1 MRRPCHS
8 RSANPNGRCSH
19 FDAIRSVR
27 HAAPGDITL
36 PEEAEEIDADPV
48 AEAVARQQ
56 RLLLRAGNALDLRI
70 GGDRA
75 VALCEGTPSDN
86 IQGILILAAVWG
98 IVATEGDV
106 KVACGTNSISA
117 GRYVR
122 TAAGGMVTAA
132 SGANDVTSRVIG
144 YALATSSSGMVP
156 VRLQGVR

>member
-86 IQGILILAAVWG
+86 IQVF
-98 IVATEGDV
+98 
-106 KVACGTNSISA
+106 
-117 GRYVR
+117 
-122 TAAGGMVTAA
+122 
-132 SGANDVTSRVIG
+132 
-144 YALATSSSGMVP
+144 
-156 VRLQGVR
+156 